1 MPDFAKEI
9 LTVNIEDE
17 MRKSY
22 LDYAMSVIIGR
33 ALPDVCDGLKPVH
46 RRVLYSMH
54 ELHNDWNKA
63 YKKSAR
69 IVGDVI
75 GKYHPHGDSAV
86 YDTLVRMAQ
95 TFSLRYPLI
104 DGQGNFGS
112 IDGDAPAAMRYT
124 EVRLAKIAHEL
135 LADIDKET
143 VDFLA
148 NYDNSEKEP
157 AVLPSR
163 VPNLLVN
170 GSAGIAVGMATS
182 IPTHNLSEVINA
194 TLALAKNPEVTV
206 DDLIRYIPGPD
217 FPTAGIINGTEDIHQ
232 AYRSGRGRAVVRASC
247 RMETSKDSKN
257 ERIVIE
263 ELPYTVNKARL
274 IEKIADL
281 VKEKKLEGIAELR
294 DESDKEGMRVVIE
307 LKRNENSQVVLNN
320 LYKHTQMQTS
330 VSLNM
335 VALDKG
341 QPKLFNLKEILQAF
355 LRHRRDVVTR
365 RTVFEL
371 RKAKDKAHILEGQ
384 AIALANIDEVIA
396 LIKASKTPPEAKQ
409 ALMRRAW
416 QPGLVTKLL
425 DRAPDGIAQP
435 DTLPPECGLHQGGYY
450 LSEQQAQAILDLRL
464 HRLTALEQ
472 DKIIA
477 DYEQLVTLIL
487 ELLEILSKPDR
498 LMEVICQELSE
509 VKKQY
514 GDERKT
520 KIISQSID
528 MDDEDLINQ
537 EDVVITI
544 SHAGY
549 AKIQS
554 PDAYSVQRRGGK
566 GKLATAVKEEDFV
579 EMMFVAN
586 THDTLLCFANS
597 GKLYWLKVYKL
608 PRAGRNARGKPLVNL
623 LQLEKSERVTTV
635 LPVQSYAEGLF
646 VLMVTAFGTVKRTP
660 LKAFSNPSRKG
671 IRAIN
676 LKAGDEMIG
685 AALSDGHYD
694 VMLFNNAGQVVR
706 FKESDVRSMGRT
718 ARGVRGMRLRGDNKV
733 ISLVCLSGKEQKE
746 VEILTATQNG
756 YGKRTK
762 VKEFPTRR
770 RGGLGVIAIRT
781 SERNGRAIGALAV
794 SSGDEVMLIND
805 KGTLVRIQAAS
816 ISSVGRATQGVRLI
830 RLSAGGELSEI
841 VRIEQ
846 PLEE

>member
-1 MPDFAKEI
+1 MSDFAKEI
-9 LTVNIEDE
+9 LPVHLEDE

-75 GKYHPHGDSAV
+75 GKYHPHGDTAV

-95 TFSLRYPLI
+95 IFSLRYPLI

-112 IDGDAPAAMRYT
+112 VDGDAPAAMRYT
-124 EVRLAKIAHEL
+124 EVRLAKISHEL

-143 VDFLA
+143 VDFLP

-157 AVLPSR
+157 AILPSR

-182 IPTHNLSEVINA
+182 IPTHNLSEVIDA
-194 TLALAKNPEVTV
+194 VLALAKNSDITIDE
-206 DDLIRYIPGPD
+206 LIRYIPGPD
-217 FPTAGIINGTEDIHQ
+217 FPTAGVINGVNEIHQ
-232 AYRSGRGRAVVRASC
+232 AYRSGRGRAIVRASC
-247 RMETSKDSKN
+247 KVETTKDGKN
-257 ERIVIE
+257 ERIIVE

-281 VKEKKLEGIAELR
+281 VKEKRLEGIAELR

-320 LYKHTQMQTS
+320 LYKHTQMQSTFS
-330 VSLNM
+330 INM

-355 LRHRRDVVTR
+355 LRHRRDIVTR

-371 RKAKDKAHILEGQ
+371 RKAKEKAHILEGQ

-396 LIKASKTPPEAKQ
+396 LIKASKTPAEAKS
-409 ALMRRAW
+409 ALIKRVW
-416 QPGLVTKLL
+416 KPGLVTKLL

-435 DTLPPECGLHQGGYY
+435 DTLAPQFGLHKDGYY
-450 LSEQQAQAILDLRL
+450 LSEQQAQAILELRL

-487 ELLEILSKPDR
+487 ELLKILSDPDR
-498 LMEVICQELSE
+498 LMEVICQELIE
-509 VKKQY
+509 VKEQY

-528 MDDEDLINQ
+528 MDDEDLINR

-554 PDAYSVQRRGGK
+554 PDTYSVQRRGGK
-566 GKLATAVKEEDFV
+566 GKVATTVKEEDFV

-623 LQLEKSERVTTV
+623 LKLEEGERITTV
-635 LPVQSYAEGLF
+635 LPVQSYAEGMF
-646 VLMVTAFGTVKRTP
+646 VLMATASGTIKRTP
-660 LKAFSNPSRKG
+660 LKGFSNPRSNG

-676 LKAGDEMIG
+676 LKAGDDMIG
-685 AALSDGHYD
+685 AAITDGQHS
-694 VMLFNNAGQVVR
+694 VMLFNNAGLVVR
-706 FKESDVRSMGRT
+706 FKESDIRSTGRI
-718 ARGVRGMRLRGDNKV
+718 ARGVRGMRLRDDNKV
-733 ISLVCLSGKEQKE
+733 ISLVCLSAKEQKS

-762 VKEFPTRR
+762 IKEFSIKK
-770 RGGLGVIAIRT
+770 RGGIGMIAIRT
-781 SERNGRAIGALAV
+781 SKRNGKAIGALPI
-794 SSGDEVMLIND
+794 SDDDEVMLIND
-805 KGTLVRIQAAS
+805 KGTLVRIQASS
-816 ISSVGRATQGVRLI
+816 ISTVGRATQGVRLI
-830 RLSAGGELSEI
+830 RLSDGVKLSEI

-846 PLEE
+846 PVEE